1 MSEPE
6 EQPPTDEQLL
16 RLIDQYRAGL
26 DAEIA
31 ILHQLADAAQR
42 QGVDSGNAD
51 ADAFHRAADERD
63 RLMQGLVTIEA
74 DLRPVRA
81 KLSDFRAQASRLA
94 GFADVAALHRNA
106 AQLAAGILSTDQQ
119 SMRSLADA
127 EVARRS
133 AVAGI
138 ERGET
143 TLAAYRRVLTPPL
156 SSPTLVDRRG

>member
-1 MSEPE
+1 MSAPE
-6 EQPPTDEQLL
+6 EQPTSDEQLA

-26 DAEIA
+26 EAEIA
-31 ILHQLADAAQR
+31 ILHHLADTAQR
-42 QGVDSGNAD
+42 QSADSGNGD
-51 ADAFHRAADERD
+51 ADAFHKAADERD
-63 RLMQGLVTIEA
+63 RLMQGLVTVEA
-74 DLRPVRA
+74 DLRPIRA
-81 KLSDFRAQASRLA
+81 KLSACRNQASKLA
-94 GFADVAALHRNA
+94 GFADVAALHKNA

-119 SMRSLADA
+119 SLRSLADA

>member
-1 MSEPE
+1 MNAPD
-6 EQPPTDEQLL
+6 EQPPTDEQLVH
-16 RLIDQYRAGL
+16 LIDQYRAGL
-26 DAEIA
+26 EAEIA
-31 ILHQLADAAQR
+31 ILHQLAEAAHR
-42 QGVDSGNAD
+42 QGADSGSGD
-51 ADAFHRAADERD
+51 ADAFHKAADERD

-74 DLRPVRA
+74 DMRPVRA
-81 KLSDFRAQASRLA
+81 KLSACREQASRLA
-94 GFADVAALHRNA
+94 GFADVASLHRDA
-106 AQLAAGILSTDQQ
+106 AHRAAGILSTDQQ
-119 SMRSLADA
+119 SLRSLADA

>member
-1 MSEPE
+1 MNAHDEAL
-6 EQPPTDEQLL
+6 PTDEQLV
-16 RLIDQYRAGL
+16 RLIDQYRSGL
-26 DAEIA
+26 EAEIA
-31 ILHQLADAAQR
+31 ILHHLTEVAHR
-42 QGVDSGNAD
+42 QGADSGNGD
-51 ADAFHRAADERD
+51 AEAFHKAADERD
-63 RLMQGLVTIEA
+63 RLMQSLVTIEA

-81 KLSDFRAQASRLA
+81 QLSAHRDQASRLA
-94 GFADVAALHRNA
+94 GFAGVAALHRDA

-119 SMRSLADA
+119 SLRSLADA

-156 SSPTLVDRRG
+156 TSATLVDRRG

>member
-1 MSEPE
+1 MSAHD
-6 EQPPTDEQLL
+6 EQLPTDEQLV

-26 DAEIA
+26 EAEIA
-31 ILHQLADAAQR
+31 ILHHLTDVAHR
-42 QGVDSGNAD
+42 QGADSGNGD
-51 ADAFHRAADERD
+51 AEAFHKAADERD
-63 RLMQGLVTIEA
+63 RLMQSLVTIEA

-81 KLSDFRAQASRLA
+81 QLSAHRDQASRLP
-94 GFADVAALHRNA
+94 GFAGVASLHRDA
-106 AQLAAGILSTDQQ
+106 AQIAAGILSTDQQ
-119 SMRSLADA
+119 SLRSLADA

-156 SSPTLVDRRG
+156 SSATLVDRRG

>member
-1 MSEPE
+1 
-6 EQPPTDEQLL
+6 
-16 RLIDQYRAGL
+16 
-26 DAEIA
+26 
-31 ILHQLADAAQR
+31 
-42 QGVDSGNAD
+42 
-51 ADAFHRAADERD
+51 
-63 RLMQGLVTIEA
+63 MQGLVTVEA
-74 DLRPVRA
+74 DLRPIRA
-81 KLSDFRAQASRLA
+81 KLSACRNQASKLA
-94 GFADVAALHRNA
+94 GFADVAALHKNA

-119 SMRSLADA
+119 SLRSLADA